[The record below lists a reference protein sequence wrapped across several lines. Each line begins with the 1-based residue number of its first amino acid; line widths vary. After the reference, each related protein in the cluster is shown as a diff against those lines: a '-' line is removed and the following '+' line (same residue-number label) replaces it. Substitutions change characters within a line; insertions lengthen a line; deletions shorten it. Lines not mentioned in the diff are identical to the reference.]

1 MSARGRSRERGVRK
15 RVCEGGEWCNDCSLS
30 KATDGGLCADC
41 SKIWGEYSKR
51 QYEKRKKKAANG

>member
-1 MSARGRSRERGVRK
+1 
-15 RVCEGGEWCNDCSLS
+15 VCEGGEWCNDCSLS